1 MTTYSEA
8 VEQTITAGEQ
18 IHQIVNGTAT
28 TEVTVEDG
36 SKVPSIRKALLDN
49 FYFKDP
55 IAWQVGQTENVFNQL
70 RQFTDGS
77 WWYAPSATAINPIT
91 MGSTPVGDSLWKIYD
106 FDAIKKLEPRI
117 DEALRRSYAEAGY
130 NLRPK
135 PESFQNGG
143 TLTSAIDVLLDKVSG
158 KAYSGAGPFPQLVD
172 ADTNPSG
179 GGFTDRSKVKE
190 RVSILDFG
198 AIPGGVVDISS
209 AVRMAVDYIKSR
221 RQQSTFAGA
230 ITSGTEP
237 YLYFPSG
244 KYKVD
249 DYLTADVAGGE
260 VYFDVIGEGA
270 ILEVGSGVTAFGG
283 IGYNCNIS
291 GIIFRG
297 GGKGVSIKTNNV
309 DTTIINVIDCEFVNQ
324 SDYHITTDSNS
335 ASTILNIDKCKFYK
349 SLTTGGS
356 FDFERGDTVN
366 ITNSWITANSST
378 AVIINKAAHL
388 NFNNVLGVPLSNL
401 AAVGRWID
409 NYKSVS
415 AKGSR
420 FGGEFAGAPIVYNY
434 TTYATAFPFIGESV
448 SFEDCQLYCNST
460 ASRIDSGVVV
470 AITGLPSSFSMNSCR
485 GVVDS
490 NVICDQIPGGMFA
503 YLDAYDAAASK
514 STLEFNVGSNTLRSD
529 PIHRTDVALRNR
541 LAKYGVVQR
550 STGLTAQL
558 FTAKA
563 VATEKLIPMPLT
575 DFSTSGLVSN
585 INTGIFNSTDNTGYK
600 NAAVYDVFIT
610 ANPSPGG
617 SSAYR
622 SVCVGKVIITTG
634 FSSGTLRQFISY
646 VDIASKGGGDITPLA
661 VAAVFFDGTS
671 ESPNC
676 PDGSLLHQ
684 IRLKVSGFSGTAGSS
699 LTASIVKYM

>member
-1 MTTYSEA
+1 MHFTQNPIGSSATEDLQDNAISFDYAMNSPA
-8 VEQTITAGEQ
+8 ALWQDRFGKQHKTVQQALKDVGFKPAGFDF
-18 IHQIVNGTAT
+18 VGGGTLGIGDRDKC
-28 TEVTVEDG
+28 V
-36 SKVPSIRKALLDN
+36 
-49 FYFKDP
+49 FYP
-55 IAWQVGQTENVFNQL
+55 
-70 RQFTDGS
+70 TDGYWYS
-77 WWYAPSATAINPIT
+77 WNGKLPYVVPANSSP
-91 MGSTPVGDSLWKIYD
+91 TPGG
-106 FDAIKKLEPRI
+106 KKGWGVVTRDERVI
-117 DEALRRSYAEAGY
+117 AREALRRTYLDAGY
-130 NLRPK
+130 NLV
-135 PESFQNGG
+135 EGSFEQGG
-143 TLTSAIDVLLDKVSG
+143 RLVNVNDVLLQERTG
-158 KAYSGAGPFPQLVD
+158 KGFTGPAGTV
-172 ADTNPSG
+172 AAGTNPAS

-198 AIPGGVVDISS
+198 AIPGGSVDISS
-209 AVRMAVDYIKSR
+209 AVRLAIAYIKTR
-221 RQQSTFAGA
+221 LQQSTFAGA
-230 ITSGTEP
+230 IASGSKP
-237 YLYFPSG
+237 YLYFPPG

-249 DYLTADVAGGE
+249 DYLTSDVAAGE
-260 VYFDVIGEGA
+260 MYFNIVGEKA
-270 ILEVGSGVTAFGG
+270 ILEVATGIVAFGG

-291 GIIFRG
+291 GIIFLG

-309 DTTIINVIDCEFVNQ
+309 DTTIINVIDCEFINQ

-401 AAVGRWID
+401 TTVGRWID
-409 NYKSVS
+409 NYGSVS

-434 TTYATAFPFIGESV
+434 TTYTTAFPFIGHSIN
-448 SFEDCQLYCNST
+448 FEDCQLYCNST
-460 ASRIDSGVVV
+460 LSRIDSGVVV

-490 NVICDQIPGGMFA
+490 NVICDQIPGGMVA
-503 YLDAYDAAASK
+503 YLDAYDAAAPK
-514 STLEFNVGSNTLRSD
+514 STLQFNIGSNTLRSD
-529 PIHRTDVALRNR
+529 PLHRTDVALRNR

-550 STGLTAQL
+550 STGLTV
-558 FTAKA
+558 KS
-563 VATEKLIPMPLT
+563 VAMEKLIPMPLT

-585 INTGIFNSTDNTGYK
+585 INTGIFNSTDNIGYK

-610 ANPSPGG
+610 ANPIPGG
-617 SSAYR
+617 STLYR

-634 FSSGTLRQFISY
+634 FLSGTLRQFISY

-684 IRLKVSGFSGTAGSS
+684 IRLKVSGFSGAAGSS